1 MRTVL
6 SLLPVAVLVVCGC
19 ESEPGPVPVY
29 PVSGQVL
36 YAGKPAAGVH
46 VYFNAAGGTPTPVNP
61 HAVTGPD
68 GKFTLSTY
76 ADGDGA
82 PEGSYQ
88 VLMTWPPEVPEGA
101 EPPDTDRL
109 QGWYGMAHSK
119 LTAQVKAG
127 ENTLPPFQLPAVSR
141 PAGEIEGIPGRN

>member
-76 ADGDGA
+76 ADEDGA

-88 VLMTWPPEVPEGA
+88 VLMTC
-101 EPPDTDRL
+101 
-109 QGWYGMAHSK
+109 
-119 LTAQVKAG
+119 
-127 ENTLPPFQLPAVSR
+127 AVSFEWAMPYQPSSR
-141 PAGEIEGIPGRN
+141 SVSGGSAPSGTSGGQVRSTWYVPSGAPSPSA